1 VSLCAAVLAVIGA
14 TAAGTVPAAATTTT
28 AMPSLSAARL
38 TGQFTMSGRVTVAV
52 HIRGE
57 RAGQKVHRTWT
68 FAPTC
73 PSGQCPEVGLGRM
86 RAAGTDLLRL
96 FRTGPARYSGH
107 GVFYAP
113 LTCGST
119 TYTRGE
125 SVPFTITVRITA
137 AALSAGIPVATA
149 IKATYTNR
157 SRKNLTNCV
166 AVPGHD
172 AATYTGTVN
181 AQSPAGT

>member
-1 VSLCAAVLAVIGA
+1 VLAVIGA
-14 TAAGTVPAAATTTT
+14 TAVATVPAAATTTT
-28 AMPSLSAARL
+28 RPPLAAARL
-38 TGQFTMSGRVTVAV
+38 QGQFTMSGRVTVAV

-57 RAGQKVHRTWT
+57 RVGQKVRRTWT

-73 PSGQCPEVGLGRM
+73 PTGQCVEVGLGRT

-107 GVFYAP
+107 GVFYVP
-113 LTCGST
+113 LKCGST
-119 TYTRGE
+119 TYAQGE

-157 SRKNLTNCV
+157 SRTNLTNCV

-172 AATYTGTVN
+172 AATYAGTVI
-181 AQSPAGT
+181 AQLLAGT

>member
-1 VSLCAAVLAVIGA
+1 MSRRAAVLAVIGA
-14 TAAGTVPAAATTTT
+14 TAAGTVPAGATTTG
-28 AMPSLSAARL
+28 MPPLAAARL
-38 TGQFTMSGRVTVAV
+38 QGQFTMSGRVTVAV
-52 HIRGE
+52 NVRGE
-57 RAGQKVHRTWT
+57 RVGQKVQRTWT
-68 FAPTC
+68 FAPAC
-73 PSGQCPEVGLGRM
+73 PTGWCTQIGLGRT
-86 RAAGTDLLRL
+86 RSAGTDLLWL

-113 LTCGST
+113 LRCGNT
-119 TYTRGE
+119 TYARGE

-137 AALSAGIPVATA
+137 AALSAGVPVATA

-181 AQSPAGT
+181 AQSLAGR